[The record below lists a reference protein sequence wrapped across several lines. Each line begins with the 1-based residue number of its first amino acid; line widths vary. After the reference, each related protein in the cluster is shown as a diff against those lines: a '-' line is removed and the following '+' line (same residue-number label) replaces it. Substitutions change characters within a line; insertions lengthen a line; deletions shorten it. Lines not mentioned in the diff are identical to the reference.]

1 MEVMTMMRR
10 SRWMFGLVALVLMT
24 AALSAPVEAQD
35 PEVVGEIP
43 VLLTSCGQSPGP
55 TFVKLF
61 LGRLGF
67 DHELLE
73 QATAQDLID
82 AQSAGNPYKSIIIVT
97 GASLKGMGAAG
108 VSMREELNRTEDLIA
123 EARRQGLTIIGA
135 HVEGMDRRAQGA
147 APGDNSDERS
157 IDAVMPNSDVMVVR
171 LDGNEDRRF
180 TIISEAAGVPLV
192 LFEKNMEMGDALGKV
207 LKN

>member
-1 MEVMTMMRR
+1 MNLH
-10 SRWMFGLVALVLMT
+10 SRVLSGLLALTLILVAGFGSL
-24 AALSAPVEAQD
+24 EAQD
-35 PEVVGEIP
+35 PGVMGESP

-61 LGRLGF
+61 LGRMGV
-67 DHELLE
+67 DHELLD

-82 AQSAGNPYKSIIIVT
+82 AQAAGTPYKSLIIVT

-108 VSMREELNRTEDLIA
+108 VSVREELIRTEALLA
-123 EARRQGLTIIGA
+123 EARKQGMTVIGS

-147 APGDNSDERS
+147 STGDNSDEQS

-171 LDGNEDRRF
+171 QDGNEDRRF
-180 TIISEAAGVPLV
+180 TLLSDSEGVPLV
-192 LFEKNMEMGDALGKV
+192 LFEKNMEMGDAFAKV

>member
-1 MEVMTMMRR
+1 MNLH
-10 SRWMFGLVALVLMT
+10 SRVLSGLLALTLILVAGVGSL
-24 AALSAPVEAQD
+24 AAQD
-35 PEVVGEIP
+35 PGVMGESP

-61 LGRLGF
+61 LGRMGV
-67 DHELLE
+67 DHELLD

-82 AQSAGNPYKSIIIVT
+82 AQAAGTPYKSLIIVT

-108 VSMREELNRTEDLIA
+108 VSMREELIRTEALLA
-123 EARRQGLTIIGA
+123 EARKQGMTVIGS

-147 APGDNSDERS
+147 SAGDNSDEQS

-171 LDGNEDRRF
+171 QDGNEDRRF
-180 TIISEAAGVPLV
+180 TLLSDSEGVPLV
-192 LFEKNMEMGDALGKV
+192 LFEKNMEMGDAFAKV

>member
-1 MEVMTMMRR
+1 MV
-10 SRWMFGLVALVLMT
+10 LVLL
-24 AALSAPVEAQD
+24 AGVGPLEAQD
-35 PEVVGEIP
+35 PGVTGEPP

-61 LGRLGF
+61 LGRLGV

-73 QATAQDLID
+73 QATAQNLVD
-82 AQSAGNPYKSIIIVT
+82 AQTGGNPYKSLIIVT

-108 VSMREELNRTEDLIA
+108 VSVREELIRTEALIA
-123 EARRQGLTIIGA
+123 EARRQGMTIIGA

-147 APGDNSDERS
+147 APGDNSDEQS
-157 IDAVMPNSDVMVVR
+157 IDAVMPNADVMVVR
-171 LDGNEDRRF
+171 QDGNEDRRF
-180 TIISEAAGVPLV
+180 TIISESQGVPLV
-192 LFEKNMEMGDALGKV
+192 LFEKNMEMGDAFAKV